1 MRAKINIVTTTF
13 LEPRSTKKIRTM
25 EQFFLHVII
34 KISYAFDVIDYE
46 DGPIIDKISYAFDV
60 IVDI

>member
-1 MRAKINIVTTTF
+1 
-13 LEPRSTKKIRTM
+13 M

>member
-1 MRAKINIVTTTF
+1 
-13 LEPRSTKKIRTM
+13 M
-25 EQFFLHVII
+25 EQFFLHAII